1 MPGLSQLKK
10 FNSDILS
17 LGNEPEL
24 RAKRGEKAIQFPLPK
39 GIKDVDDSDDFVM
52 GMPEPVNVQ
61 VKQQKKDEPEDF
73 SDIMGTSQ
81 GSVSSSASSDS
92 QSEIQNSE
100 PGFSLPD
107 LSLDSIVNLSSQEEN
122 SVPDLSMFMEEPEE
136 EPEIPEEPEEKQI
149 DELSLDDLLGGA
161 GFDGSEGMEEPEA
174 QTEPEYEAN
183 SSETDAESLEDA
195 EPADSSET
203 DENESISEN
212 TQNVNP
218 KETKISSDAIS
229 EAEEPSAESENF
241 SIFDELN
248 KLDSE
253 KPSEDENLTDEAL
266 ESLENEA
273 EIPEK
278 SETPER
284 NPEPSEENQ
293 EPAEEN
299 QETPEN
305 KIENATENTAEEGF
319 QIPESSSDSDEL
331 TELPDA
337 DGIEELSSAD
347 FEPGESFSL
356 DDFPELKNGGFDF
369 GSIDSSG
376 LSGIPSSPDFSASS
390 DSSDSLS
397 DDFSFDTPAF
407 DLSGSESGSLPSGQ
421 ETSGDFN
428 LPEETE
434 SAEDSSVSKPE
445 EIDGIEVVE
454 DESLNSS
461 KDDDFSGVPGGL
473 FDANDLDVPDLSSV
487 FDESSGSE
495 KTSSAYENPE
505 NPENPFSD
513 DFDFDLGDDAIDLSP
528 DSSLEFSLS
537 GVQDGNDKN
546 AEENIVSENSENKDS
561 GNSETAGDSKD
572 AGDSGSSA
580 FEDEESPFS
589 SVPFTDITPD
599 GESLDGSSEKDF
611 PDNFNFNLDDDFS
624 ADSDGTENVDSA
636 MFEEGPAPEDFDMSA
651 MEGLD
656 FPDTDTQLNGDFE
669 LHDADNMSFE
679 NADFEIPGYT
689 GDNILDE
696 KQQEKLRQKKA
707 EPNLAESD
715 SLPPNTLTDDQYRK
729 FLSNLS
735 KYPLNVR
742 IALEDLIVKN
752 EFTDDAEFE
761 IVQKVLKKVP
771 ARTLAAELEKMLDI
785 PISVPRDFERRTA
798 EEYDAYK
805 ASFSYQLRNKIVP
818 GAIISVAAVLA
829 CVGLFYFT
837 RNCVYRPMRANSLYR
852 QGYEFLQSDD
862 YPQSEVKFNEA
873 TKFNIR
879 KKWFYRYAQGYRE
892 HKQFIR
898 AENMYRL
905 ILNVFNHEKQAGL
918 EYAQMELD
926 DLANYERAEE
936 ILKREVLDNYIN
948 DADGL
953 LLLGDTYLEWATEK
967 DSSKFEDAR
976 VQYSN
981 LLNLYG
987 KKDAERLLY
996 QGRMMRYFVRTDNL
1010 LEVLQLKDNFMTK
1023 RKTLDADGWTEMSGY
1038 LLDKLYGEIEPS
1050 EEYLRTK
1057 IEDVKEMLMRAVRED
1072 ETNPL
1077 ALYNLSKY
1085 YVYMNNGELARSALQ
1100 RTVDAFA
1107 SSSKIK
1113 RRDMYKYIDSYRL
1126 YGEEYA
1132 NIREYLKAME
1142 QYTNGI
1148 SLYQRE
1154 RDQSGFEGDQK
1165 IGKLYEDM
1173 GNIDYFISGDMESAL
1188 LNYQSAVETE
1198 NDIPEIRYKIGYIKY
1213 NSQNYAEALGSFMKT
1228 SEEYPDDINLL
1239 LAMGNTL
1246 SLRNDNFASQGY
1258 YEHLLDELNL
1268 VIQQKE
1274 IRFPQTNA
1282 SHAEIVDSYMKATNN
1297 LGVTFYRL
1305 ARRTGSSL
1313 FNANAMVNFQESL
1326 RAWDSLTR
1334 NQETMLRLPGG
1345 NLAEQNL
1352 KYISQSVPSYEPA
1365 IYTELQKT
1373 LYGEEE
1379 LR

>member
-24 RAKRGEKAIQFPLPK
+24 RAKRGEKTTQFPLPK

-52 GMPEPVNVQ
+52 GMPEPVNTQ
-61 VKQQKKDEPEDF
+61 AKQPKKEEPEDF

-81 GSVSSSASSDS
+81 VSGSSSASSDS
-92 QSEIQNSE
+92 QSEIQNAE

-107 LSLDSIVNLSSQEEN
+107 LSLDSIVNSSSQEEN

-183 SSETDAESLEDA
+183 SSESDAESLEDT
-195 EPADSSET
+195 ETADFPLTGE
-203 DENESISEN
+203 DENENISEN
-212 TQNVNP
+212 LNDTAPRPEKPFSDTFSAP
-218 KETKISSDAIS
+218 KEQ
-229 EAEEPSAESENF
+229 SAESENF

-253 KPSEDENLTDEAL
+253 NSLKDEAFPEESL
-266 ESLENEA
+266 ESLKNEA
-273 EIPEK
+273 VTEENPEAAETNSVLDEGISEAAELEPESVSEEDFPA
-278 SETPER
+278 SET
-284 NPEPSEENQ
+284 S
-293 EPAEEN
+293 A
-299 QETPEN
+299 
-305 KIENATENTAEEGF
+305 G
-319 QIPESSSDSDEL
+319 S
-331 TELPDA
+331 DA

-347 FEPGESFSL
+347 FEPGDSFSL

-369 GSIDSSG
+369 GSLDSSE
-376 LSGIPSSPDFSASS
+376 LSGTSDSPDFSASS
-390 DSSDSLS
+390 DSSDVSDIPA
-397 DDFSFDTPAF
+397 DDFSFD
-407 DLSGSESGSLPSGQ
+407 SSSLENVFEEP
-421 ETSGDFN
+421 ETSGGLNFPDGEEYSEGPDGSGDFDF
-428 LPEETE
+428 PEETE
-434 SAEDSSVSKPE
+434 TAEASSVSEPE

-454 DESLNSS
+454 DESLGSS
-461 KDDDFSGVPGGL
+461 KDDDFSGAPGGL
-473 FDANDLDVPDLSSV
+473 FDADDLDVPDLSSV
-487 FDESSGSE
+487 FDGNPDSE
-495 KTSSAYENPE
+495 KTSSVSENT
-505 NPENPFSD
+505 ENPFSD

-537 GVQDGNDKN
+537 GEPGGKAENLKS
-546 AEENIVSENSENKDS
+546 AEESGVSENS
-561 GNSETAGDSKD
+561 
-572 AGDSGSSA
+572 GDSGSSLGA
-580 FEDEESPFS
+580 EKENPFS
-589 SVPFTDITPD
+589 SGSFTDISSGGD
-599 GESLDGSSEKDF
+599 SSAGSDEKDF

-624 ADSDGTENVDSA
+624 SDSGGTEDVDSA

-651 MEGLD
+651 MAGLD

-669 LHDADNMSFE
+669 LHDAADMSFE

-707 EPNLAESD
+707 EPSVSEPD
-715 SLPPNTLTDDQYRK
+715 SLPPNTLTDEQYKK

-742 IALEDLIVKN
+742 IAVEDLIVKN

-761 IVQKVLKKVP
+761 IVQKVMKKVP

-818 GAIISVAAVLA
+818 GAIISIAALLA
-829 CVGLFYFT
+829 CIGLFYFT
-837 RNCVYRPMRANSLYR
+837 RNCIYRPARANSLYR
-852 QGYEFLQSDD
+852 QGYELLQNDD
-862 YPQSEVKFNEA
+862 YPQSEVKFTEA
-873 TKFNIR
+873 TKFSIR

-918 EYAQMELD
+918 EYARMELD

-936 ILKREVLDNYIN
+936 ILKREVLDNHIN

-967 DSSKFEDAR
+967 DPSKFEDAR

-987 KKDAERLLY
+987 KKNTERLLY
-996 QGRMMRYFVRTDNL
+996 QGRIMRYFVRTDNL

-1023 RKTLDADGWTEMSGY
+1023 KKTLDADGWTEMSGY

-1057 IEDVKEMLMRAVRED
+1057 IEDVKEMLMRAVSED
-1072 ETNPL
+1072 EANPV
-1077 ALYNLSKY
+1077 ALYNLGKY

-1100 RTVDAFA
+1100 RAVDAFA
-1107 SSSKIK
+1107 SSAKIK

-1154 RDQSGFEGDQK
+1154 RDQNGFEGDQK

-1258 YEHLLDELNL
+1258 YKHLLDELNL

-1274 IRFPQTNA
+1274 IRFPQTSA
-1282 SHAEIVDSYMKATNN
+1282 SHAEIVDSYMKGTNN
-1297 LGVTFYRL
+1297 LGVTLYRL

-1313 FNANAMVNFQESL
+1313 FNASAMVNFQESL

-1334 NQETMLRLPGG
+1334 NQETMIRLPGG